1 VAPSFRL
8 FTLGPPQLLTAS
20 GEQVRFRTRKHFALL
35 ARLALEAG
43 HRFTRDYLMDLLWPD
58 TPARLGRHSLA
69 QGISVLKA
77 KLGRDTVQIQK
88 ATVALAEGAVDV
100 DAHHL
105 DDSQAEIQGRFL
117 DGFEVPR
124 ARPFEDWKD
133 QWAAKLQPRL
143 RDCLVKQMDSGRR
156 IGDYAA
162 VERHAQVLFDLDPLL
177 EDAVRGLMEARA
189 WVGDRTDALKIF
201 GRYEERLA
209 QELGA
214 KPSADLVRMA
224 DLLREG
230 KRSPTRP
237 PAPDEPLAMQR
248 RFEPEMLIGRER
260 EFSML
265 RDAWLEVRQRQP
277 RVMVITG
284 DPGLGKTTLTNTFA
298 ASCQM
303 EGAVVARAQ
312 AYDAERDLPF
322 AVLSE
327 LVKQL
332 VQQRAIGGAD
342 PEALGEL
349 TRICSEV
356 AQAYPGV
363 PKPLDWSP
371 EVVPLRLADAFLK
384 TVTAAAEE
392 SPVVLVVD
400 DLHAADNATVGILH
414 VLARKLSAARALLV
428 LTARPGELRVTVAA
442 AALASDQSIPAL
454 RQLELDPLGS
464 AESRRIVTELARASS
479 RSAIPTDRILKASC
493 GNPLAIELL
502 TREWLV
508 QGERSLLGDIDA
520 LDTEPVPTMGIP
532 RAIADVFKRNASRI
546 DSRARAALNL
556 AAILGRRLSEFGLYE
571 LVGLSAGQATEALTS
586 LRDEGF
592 LRDSG
597 GDLEFRNELLRA
609 QAYYMLPSRLR
620 QQYHKQVAERLAT
633 LPGPAEWALQLE
645 IAGHFAR
652 AQEIEKAT
660 QYALEGAEQALSFG
674 AAHEVERT
682 IRSILNFKQER
693 EKEVRFKLLLGQA
706 LLDQSKGRDAR
717 NAIEALSSDSD
728 LTPGDEAR
736 AALQLASAERLANP
750 EGDVRASA
758 LAEVA
763 VDKAKAADDPELI
776 AKSVYLLIRSAN
788 DANDEP
794 RMLRAERELGVLAN
808 RETDNPSVLY
818 GLSYLHYASCNIQRA
833 IPEIDRALVLPRTV
847 RDPSLRLSLLNA
859 LGVCRCCSCN
869 WGGST
874 AAFMQA
880 LHLAQQMGDDRQKA
894 KVLGNM
900 SNVCNLRG
908 RPEEA
913 VVFAEEALK
922 LTRDDL
928 DNSLQNVTIYL
939 NLADAKL
946 LLGRPMEAEAC
957 FEDIRRFVDLGG
969 RWFQQVTFLT
979 ESCCLA
985 LAMGNIHLA
994 LSQIALAEVMVQGR
1008 KLGLPNRGVYEK
1020 LRVFRMGT
1028 LDDPRKA
1035 FAAATEAA
1043 DEFRG
1048 NHLIYYLDAIAA
1060 KCWAESL
1067 CFGGI
1072 SEETAQELAAF
1083 ERLEAIGK
1091 KRLLTLQ
1098 GFLKEAEPNGPQRF
1112 RGPARERRRDSR
1124 SVAHP

>member
-1 VAPSFRL
+1 MAPSFRL

-88 ATVALAEGAVDV
+88 ATVALAEGAIDV

-143 RDCLVKQMDSGRR
+143 RDCLVKHMDSGRR

-214 KPSADLVRMA
+214 KPSVDLVRMA

-230 KRSPTRP
+230 KRSPTRL
-237 PAPDEPLAMQR
+237 PAPDEALTMQR

-260 EFSML
+260 EFSVL

-277 RVMVITG
+277 RVVVITG

-322 AVLSE
+322 AVLAE

-356 AQAYPGV
+356 AQIYPGV

-392 SPVVLVVD
+392 SPVVVVVD
-400 DLHAADNATVGILH
+400 DLHGADNATVGILH
-414 VLARKLSAARALLV
+414 VLARKLSGARVLLV

-454 RQLELDPLGS
+454 RQLELEPLGPT
-464 AESRRIVTELARASS
+464 ESRRIVMELTRAAS
-479 RSAIPTDRILKASC
+479 RSAMPIDRILKASS

-502 TREWLV
+502 TREWLAH
-508 QGERSLLGDIDA
+508 GERSLLRELDA
-520 LDTEPVPTMGIP
+520 LDTDPAPTMGIP
-532 RAIADVFKRNASRI
+532 RAIADVFKRNVSRI

-556 AAILGRRLSEFGLYE
+556 AAILGRRLSEFGLYQ
-571 LVGLSAGQATEALTS
+571 LVGLSAGRATEALTS

-609 QAYYMLPSRLR
+609 QAYYLLPSRLR
-620 QQYHKQVAERLAT
+620 QQYHKQVAEWLAAV
-633 LPGPAEWALQLE
+633 PGPAEWALQLE

-652 AQEIEKAT
+652 AQDIEKAT
-660 QYALEGAEQALSFG
+660 QYALEGAELALSFG

-682 IRSILNFKQER
+682 IRSILNFKQDR
-693 EKEVRFKLLLGQA
+693 ETDVKLRLLLGQS

-717 NAIEALSSDSD
+717 NVVGPLAEDTGLGPQ
-728 LTPGDEAR
+728 LQGT
-736 AALQLASAERLANP
+736 AAYQLAFAEWQGNA
-750 EGDVRASA
+750 EGDMRASA
-758 LAEVA
+758 LAESA
-763 VDKAKAADDPELI
+763 LDKAIAAGDAELT
-776 AKSVYLLIRSAN
+776 AKSVYLLIRTAN

-794 RMLRAERELGVLAN
+794 RMARAERELQCLAS
-808 RETDNPSVLY
+808 RETDDPNVHY
-818 GLSYLHYASCNIQRA
+818 GLSYLHYANSDVPLA
-833 IPEIDRALVLPRTV
+833 IPEIDRALSLPRV
-847 RDPSLRLSLLNA
+847 SKDPSLRAALLNA
-859 LGVCRCCSCN
+859 LGVCKLCLCDWN
-869 WGGST
+869 GSRAT
-874 AAFMQA
+874 LVSA
-880 LHLAQQMGDDRQKA
+880 LQIANQIGDDKQKA
-894 KVLGNM
+894 RFLGNLG
-900 SNVCNLRG
+900 NLCTLHG
-908 RPEEA
+908 QPEEGA
-913 VVFAEEALK
+913 DFAGEARE
-922 LTRDDL
+922 LTL
-928 DNSLQNVTIYL
+928 YSTDNPVHSFPIYTV
-939 NLADAKL
+939 LADAYL
-946 LLGRPMEAEAC
+946 LLGHQ
-957 FEDIRRFVDLGG
+957 EDA
-969 RWFQQVTFLT
+969 
-979 ESCCLA
+979 ESCFDELKRRVAIDGSWYLNVGFLIESACRALA
-985 LAMGNIHLA
+985 LGNEQLA
-994 LSQIALAEVMVQGR
+994 LHQITRLEIMVRGR
-1008 KLGLPNRGVYEK
+1008 KRGLPNRGVYEK
-1020 LRVFRMGT
+1020 LRIYRMGK
-1028 LDDPRKA
+1028 LGDPKEA
-1035 FAAATEAA
+1035 LGVATDVAS
-1043 DEFRG
+1043 EFRG
-1048 NHLIYYLDAIAA
+1048 KHHLQYLDAIAA
-1060 KCWAESL
+1060 KSWAEEL
-1067 CFGGI
+1067 CFGVI
-1072 SEETAQELAAF
+1072 TNETMQELALLDRFGAV
-1083 ERLEAIGK
+1083 GK
-1091 KRLLTLQ
+1091 KCLLAMQ
-1098 GFLKEAEPNGPQRF
+1098 GFLKEAGPSGPERLREPAGY
-1112 RGPARERRRDSR
+1112 RRRDAR
-1124 SVAHP
+1124 SVGHP

>member
-1 VAPSFRL
+1 
-8 FTLGPPQLLTAS
+8 
-20 GEQVRFRTRKHFALL
+20 
-35 ARLALEAG
+35 
-43 HRFTRDYLMDLLWPD
+43 MDLLWPD

-77 KLGRDTVQIQK
+77 KLGRDSVQIQK

-143 RDCLVKQMDSGRR
+143 RDCLVKQMDRGRR
-156 IGDYAA
+156 VGDYAT
-162 VERHAQVLFDLDPLL
+162 VERHAQVLYDLDRLL

-209 QELGA
+209 EELGA
-214 KPSADLVRMA
+214 KPSADLARMA

-237 PAPDEPLAMQR
+237 PAPGEPLTMQR

-260 EFSML
+260 EFSVL

-277 RVMVITG
+277 RVMVIIG

-322 AVLSE
+322 AVLAE

-356 AQAYPGV
+356 AQIYPGV

-392 SPVVLVVD
+392 SPVVVVVD

-414 VLARKLSAARALLV
+414 VLARKLSGARVLLV

-454 RQLELDPLGS
+454 RQLELEPLGPT
-464 AESRRIVTELARASS
+464 ESRRIVTELARASS
-479 RSAIPTDRILKASC
+479 RSAIPIDRILKASS

-502 TREWLV
+502 TREWLAH
-508 QGERSLLGDIDA
+508 GERSLLRELDA
-520 LDTEPVPTMGIP
+520 LDTDPAPTMGIP
-532 RAIADVFKRNASRI
+532 RAIADVFKRNVSRI

-556 AAILGRRLSEFGLYE
+556 AAILGRRLSEFGLYQ
-571 LVGLSAGQATEALTS
+571 LVGLSAGRATEALTS

-609 QAYYMLPSRLR
+609 QAYYLLPSRLR
-620 QQYHKQVAERLAT
+620 QQYHKQVAERLTT
-633 LPGPAEWALQLE
+633 LPGPPEWALQLE

-660 QYALEGAEQALSFG
+660 QYALEGAELALSFG

-682 IRSILNFKQER
+682 IRSILSFKQDR
-693 EKEVRFKLLLGQA
+693 VTDVKLRLLLGQS
-706 LLDQSKGRDAR
+706 LLDQSKGGDAR
-717 NAIEALSSDSD
+717 SVIKPLAEDGD
-728 LTPGDEAR
+728 LAPGDQAR
-736 AALQLASAERLANP
+736 AALLLASARRLANP
-750 EGDVRASA
+750 EGDRRTHA
-758 LAEVA
+758 LAEAAVERAKVA
-763 VDKAKAADDPELI
+763 GDPELT

-788 DANDEP
+788 DANDEL
-794 RMLRAERELGVLAN
+794 RMARAERELEALAN
-808 RETDNPSVLY
+808 RETDDPSV
-818 GLSYLHYASCNIQRA
+818 H
-833 IPEIDRALVLPRTV
+833 
-847 RDPSLRLSLLNA
+847 NA
-859 LGVCRCCSCN
+859 LG
-869 WGGST
+869 
-874 AAFMQA
+874 
-880 LHLAQQMGDDRQKA
+880 
-894 KVLGNM
+894 
-900 SNVCNLRG
+900 
-908 RPEEA
+908 
-913 VVFAEEALK
+913 
-922 LTRDDL
+922 
-928 DNSLQNVTIYL
+928 
-939 NLADAKL
+939 
-946 LLGRPMEAEAC
+946 
-957 FEDIRRFVDLGG
+957 
-969 RWFQQVTFLT
+969 
-979 ESCCLA
+979 
-985 LAMGNIHLA
+985 
-994 LSQIALAEVMVQGR
+994 
-1008 KLGLPNRGVYEK
+1008 
-1020 LRVFRMGT
+1020 
-1028 LDDPRKA
+1028 
-1035 FAAATEAA
+1035 
-1043 DEFRG
+1043 
-1048 NHLIYYLDAIAA
+1048 
-1060 KCWAESL
+1060 
-1067 CFGGI
+1067 
-1072 SEETAQELAAF
+1072 
-1083 ERLEAIGK
+1083 
-1091 KRLLTLQ
+1091 
-1098 GFLKEAEPNGPQRF
+1098 
-1112 RGPARERRRDSR
+1112 
-1124 SVAHP
+1124 

>member
-1 VAPSFRL
+1 
-8 FTLGPPQLLTAS
+8 
-20 GEQVRFRTRKHFALL
+20 
-35 ARLALEAG
+35 
-43 HRFTRDYLMDLLWPD
+43 M
-58 TPARLGRHSLA
+58 
-69 QGISVLKA
+69 
-77 KLGRDTVQIQK
+77 
-88 ATVALAEGAVDV
+88 
-100 DAHHL
+100 
-105 DDSQAEIQGRFL
+105 
-117 DGFEVPR
+117 
-124 ARPFEDWKD
+124 
-133 QWAAKLQPRL
+133 
-143 RDCLVKQMDSGRR
+143 
-156 IGDYAA
+156 
-162 VERHAQVLFDLDPLL
+162 
-177 EDAVRGLMEARA
+177 
-189 WVGDRTDALKIF
+189 
-201 GRYEERLA
+201 A

-214 KPSADLVRMA
+214 KPSVDLVRMA

-237 PAPDEPLAMQR
+237 VAPDEPLAMQR

-260 EFSML
+260 EFSVL

-322 AVLSE
+322 AVLAE

-356 AQAYPGV
+356 AQIYPGV

-414 VLARKLSAARALLV
+414 VLARKLSGTRALLV
-428 LTARPGELRVTVAA
+428 LTGRPGELRVTVAA
-442 AALASDQSIPAL
+442 AALASDQSISAL
-454 RQLELDPLGS
+454 RHLDLEPLGPV
-464 AESRRIVTELARASS
+464 ESGRMVTELAQVAS
-479 RSAIPTDRILKASC
+479 RSAIPTDRILKASR

-502 TREWLV
+502 TREWLAH
-508 QGERSLLGDIDA
+508 GERSLLGELDA
-520 LDTEPVPTMGIP
+520 LDTDPAPTMGIP

-556 AAILGRRLSEFGLYE
+556 AAILGRRLSEFGLSD
-571 LVGLSAGQATEALTS
+571 LVGLSPGQATEALTC

-620 QQYHKQVAERLAT
+620 QQYHKQVAERLAAV
-633 LPGPAEWALQLE
+633 PGPGEWALQLE
-645 IAGHFAR
+645 IASHFAR
-652 AQEIEKAT
+652 AQETEKAT
-660 QYALEGAEQALSFG
+660 RYALEGAELALGFG

-682 IRSILNFKQER
+682 IRSILNSRQDE
-693 EKEVRFKLLLGQA
+693 EKDTRLRLLLGQA
-706 LLDQSKGRDAR
+706 LLDQSKARDAR
-717 NAIEALSSDSD
+717 NAIEALASDPG
-728 LTPGDEAR
+728 LTPEEQAG

-763 VDKAKAADDPELI
+763 VDKAKAVGDPELT

-788 DANDEP
+788 DANDEA
-794 RMLRAERELGVLAN
+794 RMLRAERELGVLAS
-808 RETDNPSVLY
+808 RETGNPSVHY
-818 GLSYLHYASCNIQRA
+818 GLGYLHYASCDIPRA
-833 IPEIDRALVLPRTV
+833 IPEVDRALRLPRTV
-847 RDPSLRLSLLNA
+847 KDPSLRLSLLNA
-859 LGVCRCCSCN
+859 LGVCRYCMCD
-869 WGGST
+869 WDGST
-874 AAFMQA
+874 AALMQA
-880 LHLAQQMGDDRQKA
+880 RHLANQVGDDQQKA
-894 KVLGNM
+894 KVLGNLTG
-900 SNVCNLRG
+900 VFNLQG

-913 VVFAEEALK
+913 VIFAEEALE
-922 LTRDDL
+922 LTRDGL
-928 DNSLQNVTIYL
+928 DNSLQNVTVNL

-946 LLGRPMEAEAC
+946 LLGRPAEAERC
-957 FEDIRRFVDLGG
+957 FDEIRRLVDLGG
-969 RWFQQVTFLT
+969 RWYQHVEFLT

-985 LAMGNIHLA
+985 LAMGNVQLA
-994 LSQIALAEVMVQGR
+994 LSQIALVEAMVQGR
-1008 KLGLPNRGVYEK
+1008 KFGLPNRGVYEK
-1020 LRVFRMGT
+1020 LRVYRTGA

-1035 FAAATEAA
+1035 LATATEAA
-1043 DEFRG
+1043 EEFRG
-1048 NHLIYYLDAIAA
+1048 KHLIYYLDAIAA
-1060 KCWAESL
+1060 KSWAEGL
-1067 CFGGI
+1067 CFGTT
-1072 SEETAQELAAF
+1072 SEQTTQELASF
-1083 ERLEAIGK
+1083 ERLGAVGK
-1091 KRLLTLQ
+1091 ERLLTLQ
-1098 GFLKEAEPNGPQRF
+1098 GFLTQPKPHEPEKPRAPPV
-1112 RGPARERRRDSR
+1112 RGGEMLDR
-1124 SVAHP
+1124 